1 MPDVFW
7 LGELSLLP
15 DKFTAGLRELG
26 LKADWIQEA
35 HGLGEAVEVPVKAV
49 YQWPEEPAA
58 AHRLLHFAC
67 QALQSG
73 DLDLLLLAS
82 GSHAAALASPKAAGR
97 WNLLPRASLSARFSY
112 PPGTP
117 PDEFLPALALQLAA
131 AGIDSEQTGCAAAA
145 GQFEFPL
152 APAFPAVNWLENNP
166 DLLGQLN
173 RVCSELETQSADLGL
188 LFSPG
193 LATVIERV

>member
-15 DKFTAGLRELG
+15 DEFSTGLRELG
-26 LKADWIQEA
+26 LRADWIQEA
-35 HGLGEAVEVPVKAV
+35 HLLGETIDVPVKAA
-49 YQWPEEPAA
+49 YHWPEEPAA
-58 AHRLLHFAC
+58 THRLLHFAC

-73 DLDLLLLAS
+73 DLDLLLLTN
-82 GSHAAALASPKAAGR
+82 GSRAAALASPKAVGR

-117 PDEFLPALALQLAA
+117 PDEFLPALALHLASA
-131 AGIDSEQTGCAAAA
+131 EIDSEQAGCAAAA

-152 APAFPAVNWLENNP
+152 APAFPAVDWLENSS

-173 RVCSELETQSADLGL
+173 RVCAALEGRPANLGL

>member
-7 LGELSLLP
+7 LGELSLQP
-15 DKFTAGLRELG
+15 DEFTTGLRALG
-26 LKADWIQEA
+26 LKAAWIQEV
-35 HGLGEAVEVPVKAV
+35 HVLGDAAGVPVNAL
-49 YQWPEEPAA
+49 YRWPEEPAT

-73 DLDLLLLAS
+73 DLDLLLLGS
-82 GSHAAALASPKAAGR
+82 GSRAAVLAAPRAAGR
-97 WNLLPRASLSARFSY
+97 WNLTPRANLSARFSY
-112 PPGTP
+112 PHGTP
-117 PDEFLPALALQLAA
+117 ADEFLPALALRLAA
-131 AGIDSEQTGCAAAA
+131 AEIDAEQAACAVAS

-152 APAFPAVNWLENNP
+152 APAFPTAEWLENDADVP
-166 DLLGQLN
+166 GQLN
-173 RVCSELETQSADLGL
+173 RLCAALETRQVNLGL

>member
-1 MPDVFW
+1 MPDIFW

-15 DKFTAGLRELG
+15 DEFTAGLRALG
-26 LKADWIQEA
+26 LKAAWIQEA
-35 HGLGEAVEVPVKAV
+35 HLLGDTAEVPVTATYRWSV
-49 YQWPEEPAA
+49 GAAA

-73 DLDLLLLAS
+73 DLDLLLL
-82 GSHAAALASPKAAGR
+82 GSSSRAAVLAAPRAAGR
-97 WNLLPRASLSARFSY
+97 WNLTPRANLSARFSY

-117 PDEFLPALALQLAA
+117 ADEFLPALALRLTAA
-131 AGIDSEQTGCAAAA
+131 EIDAEQAACAAAI

-152 APAFPAVNWLENNP
+152 APAFPGAEWLENDADIP
-166 DLLGQLN
+166 GTLN
-173 RVCSELETQSADLGL
+173 RLCAALEARQVNLGL

-193 LATVIERV
+193 LATVIEQV